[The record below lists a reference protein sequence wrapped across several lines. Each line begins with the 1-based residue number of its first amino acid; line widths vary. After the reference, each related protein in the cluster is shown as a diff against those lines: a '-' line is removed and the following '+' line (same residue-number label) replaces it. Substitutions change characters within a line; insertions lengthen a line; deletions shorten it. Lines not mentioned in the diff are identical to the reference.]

1 MDFDVAFYLVPV
13 FDFVDVFPTRVSI
26 IQHEVYLTEE
36 PALNVQALAPP
47 TPLTPWHCTQP

>member
-47 TPLTPWHCTQP
+47 TP